1 MKTSDKELDDLF
13 TSKLHDFEVEPAAN
27 LWQNI
32 STELDRKPK
41 RKSIVLGLRIAAGI
55 LIVLSAGLL
64 LLLKNEPAKT
74 NLPKKV
80 AKVVLQKIDP
90 NINQIASL
98 GDKKSTLL
106 LSVKNK
112 VIKEAS
118 PKKGKSK
125 VIVTKPTIV
134 QKPENELISIQT
146 SAQNK
151 PEAEPVISKNNAVES
166 RVALVPDVSV
176 SLKPQ
181 PEIEVPIKTV
191 VKPSMFSSENNTVKV
206 KHKRIRS
213 IGDVVNLV
221 MAKVDKRQDKL
232 IQFSDADDGEES
244 NVTGINLGIISIK
257 KEK

>member
-1 MKTSDKELDDLF
+1 MKTSDKGLDDLF
-13 TSKLHDFEVEPAAN
+13 ASKLHDFEVRPAAN

-32 STELDRKPK
+32 SAELDRKPK
-41 RKSIVLGLRIAAGI
+41 RKSIVPGLRIAACI
-55 LIVLSAGLL
+55 LVVLSAGLL
-64 LLLKNEPAKT
+64 FLQKIDPAKT
-74 NLPKKV
+74 NLPKKA

-90 NINQIASL
+90 TLTQIASL
-98 GDKKSTLL
+98 DDKKNILL

-118 PKKGKSK
+118 LKKGKSK
-125 VIVTKPTIV
+125 VIVTKLKII
-134 QKPENELISIQT
+134 QKPETELVSIQT
-146 SAQNK
+146 LGQNK
-151 PEAEPVISKNNAVES
+151 PEAEPVISKNNTVGS

-181 PEIEVPIKTV
+181 PEIDIPQKTV
-191 VKPSMFSSENNTVKV
+191 VKPSMFAAENNTTKV
-206 KHKRIRS
+206 KHKRIRN

-221 MAKVDKRQDKL
+221 MAQLDKRQDKL

-244 NVTGINLGIISIK
+244 NVTGINLGFISLK

>member
-1 MKTSDKELDDLF
+1 MKTSDKELDNLF
-13 TSKLHDFEVEPAAN
+13 ASKLHDFEVGSAAN

-32 STELDRKPK
+32 SAELDRKPK
-41 RKSIVLGLRIAAGI
+41 RKSIVPGLRIAAGI
-55 LIVLSAGLL
+55 VVVLSVGLL
-64 LLLKNEPAKT
+64 FLRKTELTKT
-74 NLPKKV
+74 NLPKKA

-90 NINQIASL
+90 SITQIASL
-98 GDKKSTLL
+98 DDKKSILL

-125 VIVTKPTIV
+125 VIFTKPEIV
-134 QKPENELISIQT
+134 QNSENEPVSIQT
-146 SAQNK
+146 LAQNK
-151 PEAEPVISKNNAVES
+151 PEAEPIISKDNTVES

-176 SLKPQ
+176 SLKLQ
-181 PEIEVPIKTV
+181 PEIDIPQKTV
-191 VKPSMFSSENNTVKV
+191 VKPSMFSAENNTVKV

-221 MAKVDKRQDKL
+221 MAQLDKRQDKL

-244 NVTGINLGIISIK
+244 NVTGINLGFISLK

>member
-1 MKTSDKELDDLF
+1 MKTSDKELDNLF
-13 TSKLHDFEVEPAAN
+13 TSKLQNFEVGPAAN

-32 STELDRKPK
+32 SAELDRKPK
-41 RKSIVLGLRIAAGI
+41 RKSIIPVLRIAAGI
-55 LIVLSAGLL
+55 VVVLSVGLL
-64 LLLKNEPAKT
+64 LLRKIEPVKI
-74 NLPKKV
+74 NLPKKT

-90 NINQIASL
+90 ASTQIVSL
-98 GDKKSTLL
+98 DDKSSMLL

-125 VIVTKPTIV
+125 VIVTKPEIV
-134 QKPENELISIQT
+134 QKSENESVSIQT
-146 SAQNK
+146 LAQNK
-151 PEAEPVISKNNAVES
+151 PDEEPIISKSNPVES

-176 SLKPQ
+176 SLKLQ
-181 PEIEVPIKTV
+181 PEIDTPQKTV
-191 VKPSMFSSENNTVKV
+191 VKPSMFSSENNKAKV

-221 MAKVDKRQDKL
+221 MAQLDKRQDKL

-244 NVTGINLGIISIK
+244 NVTGINLGFISLK